1 MMAKG
6 ERNMVKKVVIR
17 KNSYYDS
24 VALMII
30 NKEVKGIKGIK
41 EAVVS
46 MGTDYNKNILKN
58 VGFIGQDIEETT
70 PNDLIIAIEG
80 ENENVLEDAVNKV
93 NELLTKRQTS
103 GDGDEYRPSTFDSA
117 LKVMPDANMVLISL
131 PGQYAA
137 AEVEKALKA
146 DKHVMLFSDNV
157 SLEDE
162 IRLKNLAKEKGLL
175 LMGPDCGTAIINNTP
190 LAFANV
196 VNKGKIGIV
205 GASGTGIQEVT
216 TLISKQGEGISQAIG
231 VGGRDLSPM
240 VGGIMMEM
248 GIKALQ
254 ADPSTEVI
262 VLISKPPAVEVMDK
276 ILAVASG
283 GEKPVVV
290 HFLGGDPEKI
300 RKAGLIPG
308 LTLEDT
314 ALKACAVARGKK
326 PRDIEPEFTEEE
338 IAALLN
344 KETQKMTSDQK
355 YIRALYSGGTLCDE
369 AMIILSREIGEIY
382 SNIPLKPE
390 WKLEDTNK
398 SKGNTALDLG
408 DDEFT
413 LGRPH
418 PMIDLNFRCE
428 RILKEAD
435 DPETAVILLDVV
447 MGFGAN
453 KDPAG
458 ELAPCIREAKKKAE
472 ERGGY
477 LSVIAYVCGTEGDPQ
492 NLKEQEEKLKQVDV
506 VIMPSNVRAA
516 KFAAEV
522 IKRLG

>member
-1 MMAKG
+1 
-6 ERNMVKKVVIR
+6 MVKKVVIR

-30 NKEVKGIKGIK
+30 NREVKGIKGIK

-58 VGFIGQDIEETT
+58 VGFTDRDIEETT

-80 ENENVLEDAVNKV
+80 ESKDVLEDAVKKV
-93 NELLTKRQTS
+93 NELLNKRQAS

-131 PGQYAA
+131 PGRYAA

-157 SLEDE
+157 PLEDE
-162 IRLKNLAKEKGLL
+162 IRLKNLAKERGLL
-175 LMGPDCGTAIINNTP
+175 LMGPDCGTAIINNKP

-240 VGGIMMEM
+240 VGGVMMEM

-254 ADPSTEVI
+254 ADPNTDVI
-262 VLISKPPAVEVMDK
+262 VLISKPPAAEVMDK

-283 GEKPVVV
+283 GQKPVIV

-300 RKAGLIPG
+300 KKAGLIPG

-326 PRDIEPEFTEEE
+326 PKDTEPELTEET
-338 IAALLN
+338 AALLN
-344 KETQKMTSDQK
+344 KETQKMTSEQK

-369 AMIILSREIGEIY
+369 AMIVLSQEIGEIY

-390 WKLEDTNK
+390 WKLEDANK

-418 PMIDLNFRCE
+418 PMIDLSFRCE

-435 DPETAVILLDVV
+435 NPETAVILLDVV
-447 MGFGAN
+447 IGFGAS

-492 NLKEQEEKLKQVDV
+492 NLREQEEKLKQAGV
-506 VIMPSNVRAA
+506 VIMPSNIRAA